1 MQPSVRKLVL
11 YLWLTTFVLLVL
23 FSVLKQL
30 LGTTHMFAGEYL
42 WLAIA
47 PLIVG
52 ALYRKKYKQI
62 LPEETARRV
71 ANYFV
76 ASVILV
82 GLVAIYLST
91 SAKTPLRGCQ
101 SNLRSLSWPRQ
112 STLES
117 FGFWVAGLLQRRL
130 GLTTMAVIQKKN
142 LNRAAHPDARE
153 AAFFFSTSQSRA

>member
-42 WLAIA
+42 WLVIA

-52 ALYRKKYKQI
+52 ALYRKKHKQI

-82 GLVAIYLST
+82 GLVAIFIYVSQNSSPRLSEQLT
-91 SAKTPLRGCQ
+91 FAI
-101 SNLRSLSWPRQ
+101 
-112 STLES
+112 
-117 FGFWVAGLLQRRL
+117 VAAAIYVGVLWFLGRWIVTTAL
-130 GLTTMAVIQKKN
+130 GLNYYGRNTK
-142 LNRAAHPDARE
+142 RE
-153 AAFFFSTSQSRA
+153 P